1 MPWYPLKGG
10 CCIKMYLCIPILPLA
25 GSIVA
30 GLFGRFV
37 GPTGASLITT
47 SCLYLSLFFSCVCFY
62 EVGLCGCPTY
72 IHALPWFDSGV
83 FLGAWSF
90 QFDALTAT
98 MCIVV
103 TFVSS
108 CVHLFSID
116 YMSHDPHRPRFMCYL
131 SFFTFG
137 MLMLITADNFAQLFF
152 GWEFVGLCSYLLIN
166 FWFSRV
172 TANRA
177 ALKAFVMNRIGDF
190 GFGLGVFACYAV
202 F

>member
-62 EVGLCGCPTY
+62 EVGLCGSPCY
-72 IHALPWFDSGV
+72 IYGLPWFESGTFV
-83 FLGAWSF
+83 GSWGF

-131 SFFTFG
+131 SFASLGPGRSRTP
-137 MLMLITADNFAQLFF
+137 MLIWQWMPSSQCPGAFCLGCCHTMGDCFCMHICPMGQLRALDINNFHSS
-152 GWEFVGLCSYLLIN
+152 VYPN
-166 FWFSRV
+166 DPR
-172 TANRA
+172 T
-177 ALKAFVMNRIGDF
+177 
-190 GFGLGVFACYAV
+190 
-202 F
+202 